1 MEQLEK
7 DFHKAMIG
15 LYQNAKEE
23 IGYNATR
30 FLQIVSQKGG
40 LIAAKELIR
49 KEGTSGFTTLYMAGR
64 LDLSL
69 EVFVLKEDYK
79 SLFTDEEKRICKD
92 RLKEYNYEL

>member
-7 DFHKAMIG
+7 DFHKAMIR
-15 LYQNAKEE
+15 LYQNAKDE

-30 FLQIVSQKGG
+30 FLQVVSQKGG
-40 LIAAKELIR
+40 LPAAKELLR
-49 KEGTSGFTTLYMAGR
+49 KESTSGFATLYMEGR

-69 EVFVLKEDYK
+69 EVYVLKDEYD

-92 RLKEYNYEL
+92 RLNEYNYKL